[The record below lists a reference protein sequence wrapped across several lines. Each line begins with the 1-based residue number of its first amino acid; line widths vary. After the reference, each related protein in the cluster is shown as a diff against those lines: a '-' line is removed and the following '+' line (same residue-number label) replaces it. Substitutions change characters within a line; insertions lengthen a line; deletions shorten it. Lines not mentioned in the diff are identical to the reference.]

1 MVDMLAS
8 ASVPA
13 ERDRRLLAIMLVLG
27 LIAVA
32 TLLVVPFETIL
43 PAQVHVPRIALL
55 IQPAVITLA
64 CAVLGWW
71 TSPRTGLG
79 APALSALVAGQD
91 WLRPLLRGVPAAVL
105 SAALVALILV
115 TYGVATQ
122 PILTTMP
129 QLDVPLLARLG
140 YGGVGEE
147 IIARWGLLT
156 GFMALALRL
165 GADAGRAFWLA
176 NTAAA
181 LLFALGH
188 FGVLFVMLP
197 HPPVWLM
204 GAVVAGNFV
213 PAMLFGWLYRRFGIE
228 SAMIAHGGA
237 YALFCG
243 TAAAGLVSC

>member
-1 MVDMLAS
+1 MADLAAS
-8 ASVPA
+8 ASLPTA
-13 ERDRRLLAIMLVLG
+13 HDRRLLVIMVALG

-32 TLLVVPFETIL
+32 TLLIVPFETIL
-43 PAQVHVPRIALL
+43 PAGFHVPRIALL

-71 TSPRTGLG
+71 TGPRTGLG
-79 APALSALVAGQD
+79 APALGALVAGQD
-91 WLRPLLRGVPAAVL
+91 WLRPLRRGLPAAL
-105 SAALVALILV
+105 LCAAVTALILV
-115 TYGVATQ
+115 IYGVATQ
-122 PILTTMP
+122 HILTAMP

-165 GADAGRAFWLA
+165 GAGSGRAFWLA
-176 NTAAA
+176 NSAAA

-197 HPPVWLM
+197 DPPAWLV

-228 SAMIAHGGA
+228 SAMLAHGGA
-237 YALFCG
+237 HALFCG
-243 TAAAGLVSC
+243 AAAAGLVGW